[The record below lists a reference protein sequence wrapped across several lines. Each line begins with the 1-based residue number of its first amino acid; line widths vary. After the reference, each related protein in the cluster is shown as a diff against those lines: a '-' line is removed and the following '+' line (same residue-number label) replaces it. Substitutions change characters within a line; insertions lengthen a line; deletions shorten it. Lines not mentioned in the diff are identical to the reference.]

1 MAINQFKISFTHP
14 TLSHF
19 FSSNFSSA
27 EQLATLPPVSTLPH
41 CHRRAPISQ
50 PHWVVIFFSLSLD
63 SPISQTLTISIL
75 FRFISFTLSFFGY
88 YVMLANFLSM
98 YIFLDWVFR
107 KRKRVVKSWSL
118 SKSKVRS
125 TSITSFCDF
134 RVYWGYY
141 SDIDLKLNGWYI
153 VILFADFSCFHF
165 QNKKR
170 RWICGRVWL
179 TAGCSWLLTEV

>member
-19 FSSNFSSA
+19 LSSNSSRRRTTCHIA
-27 EQLATLPPVSTLPH
+27 TGEHLATLPPPTAHLTASLNRH
-41 CHRRAPISQ
+41 
-50 PHWVVIFFSLSLD
+50 FFLS
-63 SPISQTLTISIL
+63 ISQTLTISIL
-75 FRFISFTLSFFGY
+75 FRFISFPLSFFGY
-88 YVMLANFLSM
+88 YVMLANFLFL
-98 YIFLDWVFR
+98 YIFLYWVFR
-107 KRKRVVKSWSL
+107 KRKRVGKSWSL

-170 RWICGRVWL
+170 RWICGSVWL